1 MKEVFVCKFNNKE
14 YISKFLYDIVKGELD
29 LSRFDIDKYNNMILE
44 NEYNKY
50 KDYFLNMYNEID
62 DNVKLDKEQ
71 IKAILADEK
80 YSLIIAGAGTGK
92 TTTMASKVK
101 YLVDIKHVDPSKI
114 LVMSYTKKATE
125 ELESRINGDFNIPA
139 VVTTFHSLAYTYIR
153 KIFYD
158 RKCYVVDNNLKNQI
172 FLDYFKEKIFPFKD
186 RVKEVI
192 DVFDK
197 NKIYKNFVF
206 SEYFINN
213 YFKYS
218 TYDEFFNAYK
228 NHKLEEARERGL
240 KQTVD
245 SLIEKRLNGEY
256 IRTIKVKLLS
266 L

>member
-153 KIFYD
+153 NPVAFNKTPTCANRSLKFLHLTANVGYFFAFGTVQNCPIDKIWA
-158 RKCYVVDNNLKNQI
+158 I
-172 FLDYFKEKIFPFKD
+172 W
-186 RVKEVI
+186 
-192 DVFDK
+192 
-197 NKIYKNFVF
+197 
-206 SEYFINN
+206 
-213 YFKYS
+213 
-218 TYDEFFNAYK
+218 
-228 NHKLEEARERGL
+228 
-240 KQTVD
+240 
-245 SLIEKRLNGEY
+245 
-256 IRTIKVKLLS
+256 
-266 L
+266 